1 LKWKAPRFHPIKV
14 RARLFGAKGTA
25 VNVET
30 GRKELTASTFEQ
42 VRSIAS
48 DVFGLPTN
56 KITAESSPETIES
69 WDSMQHLNLVL
80 AIEEKFGVQLA
91 PEEIEQMK
99 TVGAVAA
106 LVEKRLEST
115 SR

>member
-1 LKWKAPRFHPIKV
+1 
-14 RARLFGAKGTA
+14 
-25 VNVET
+25 
-30 GRKELTASTFEQ
+30 LTPSIFEQ
-42 VRSIAS
+42 VRGIAS
-48 DVFGLPTN
+48 DILGVQAGT
-56 KITAESSPETIES
+56 ITAASSPETIES

-99 TVGAVAA
+99 NVGLVAA
-106 LVEKRLEST
+106 LVEKKVSSV